1 MTEFEKVLDVLQ
13 ERFND
18 CEEYWLDLVEHDAS
32 RYMTGKAIAKLN
44 GIEECIMAV
53 RRLRDEN

>member
-1 MTEFEKVLDVLQ
+1 MTEYEKVLSVLQ

-32 RYMTGKAIAKLN
+32 RYMIGKAIVKLN

-53 RRLRDEN
+53 RRLMDGD

>member
-1 MTEFEKVLDVLQ
+1 MTEYEKVLDVLQ

-18 CEEYWLDLVEHDAS
+18 CEEHWLNLVEHDAS

-53 RRLRDEN
+53 RRLTDEN